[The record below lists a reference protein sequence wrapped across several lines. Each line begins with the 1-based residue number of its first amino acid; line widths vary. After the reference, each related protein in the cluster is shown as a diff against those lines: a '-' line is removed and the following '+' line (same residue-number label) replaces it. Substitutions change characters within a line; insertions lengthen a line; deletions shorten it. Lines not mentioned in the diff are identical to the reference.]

1 MLFWKDVGNGILLDC
16 PLPFKLQ
23 QSYRPLQC
31 FIQELNPA
39 VQEIWLGQ
47 PWECRPLVCHLV
59 CEIRQLPVYPI
70 VFRHAGLPVGGK
82 HSVFHF
88 IHHHVRS
95 FMVAERAQRAANRK
109 STSKSRKYFQQFDS
123 RWCKCSQHKQ
133 IKKHT
138 ANTHN
143 TTKCIFFAA
152 RFFFWLCCEHL
163 QACAL

>member
-31 FIQELNPA
+31 FIQEFNPA
-39 VQEIWLGQ
+39 AQEIWLGQ
-47 PWECRPLVCHLV
+47 PWECRPLVCNLV

-82 HSVFHF
+82 HSVF
-88 IHHHVRS
+88 IMCARLRWPRELN
-95 FMVAERAQRAANRK
+95 ALQLQKTRANRK

-133 IKKHT
+133 I
-138 ANTHN
+138 
-143 TTKCIFFAA
+143 IFYCSAFLFLVVLWAFA
-152 RFFFWLCCEHL
+152 
-163 QACAL
+163 ACAL